1 MKNIKLE
8 KKIMKIVRQYQPI
21 LLLQR
26 NTFELKYGTENPKAY
41 MECLFN
47 YPYLNVTL
55 HYSDEFIKKYKKNED
70 IIHYVVHEITHW
82 LTRQKEKEHYFQ
94 DPEETAAFQTGMA
107 YELLRGKNKNE
118 IFETFFP
125 IIKNHFEDKNNA
137 KKFFEALFIKVHT

>member
-8 KKIMKIVRQYQPI
+8 KKIMQIVKQYQPI

-55 HYSDEFIKKYKKNED
+55 HYSDEFIKKYKENED
-70 IIHYVVHEITHW
+70 ITPYVVHELCHVIT
-82 LTRQKEKEHYFQ
+82 
-94 DPEETAAFQTGMA
+94 DPFYAKATDRYVSKGEVFDER
-107 YELLRGKNKNE
+107 ELLTDYICNIIIINK
-118 IFETFFP
+118 IRP
-125 IIKNHFEDKNNA
+125 
-137 KKFFEALFIKVHT
+137 KV